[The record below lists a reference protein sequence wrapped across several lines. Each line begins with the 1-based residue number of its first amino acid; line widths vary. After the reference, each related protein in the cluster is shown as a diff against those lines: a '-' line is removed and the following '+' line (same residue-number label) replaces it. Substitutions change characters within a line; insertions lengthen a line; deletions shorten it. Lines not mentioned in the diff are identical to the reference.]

1 MKTGKAVMVTLKD
14 SPYLNKRG
22 LVVNCNAH
30 RSTVVLKDGT
40 NIQISNRHLVE
51 IAPYTDMSIQNKV
64 AISIKS
70 DLEMQVESIKR
81 QIAEADKYQTQF
93 SDGFK
98 LAMTIMLGNIND
110 LLNGKSLTLNNDN

>member
-40 NIQISNRHLVE
+40 SIQISNKHLVE

-64 AISIKS
+64 AVGIKAKIEAKLKECES
-70 DLEMQVESIKR
+70 VNTSESIV
-81 QIAEADKYQTQF
+81 
-93 SDGFK
+93 
-98 LAMTIMLGNIND
+98 LAKFCRE
-110 LLNGKSLTLNNDN
+110 LLNGNA

>member
-40 NIQISNRHLVE
+40 SIQISNKHLVE
-51 IAPYTDMSIQNKV
+51 IAPYTDLSIQNKV

-70 DLEMQVESIKR
+70 DLEIQVEFIKR
-81 QIAEADKYQTQF
+81 QIAEAEKYQTQF
-93 SDGFK
+93 SDGFIF
-98 LAMTIMLGNIND
+98 AMNIMLGNIND

>member
-40 NIQISNRHLVE
+40 SIQISNKHLVE

-64 AISIKS
+64 AVGIKQKIEAKLKECES
-70 DLEMQVESIKR
+70 VNTSESIV
-81 QIAEADKYQTQF
+81 
-93 SDGFK
+93 
-98 LAMTIMLGNIND
+98 LAKFCKD
-110 LLNGKSLTLNNDN
+110 LLNGN